1 MIPLPWL
8 RPFRDLPKNCKLFLS
23 LEKEVLEKIANS
35 LVWQKNFF
43 MLWALLYSASSL
55 THPPQHDYI
64 TLLHYIILL
73 HYLQFPKEFYT
84 LLQPPAFRHIFH
96 SAWTP
101 FLSFLLLANSYLY
114 FRSQF
119 RYFFLFIYL
128 FIYFF
133 RYFFLQEAWS
143 SFEKH
148 LCLQTMFQEPA
159 SSLTLHTREHPSWR
173 IPFPNPWD
181 PLVLCLRLC

>member
-1 MIPLPWL
+1 MPLPWL

-23 LEKEVLEKIANS
+23 LAKEFLR
-35 LVWQKNFF
+35 
-43 MLWALLYSASSL
+43 ALGPSIFSFIS
-55 THPPQHDYI
+55 HPSPSTRLHYI

-96 SAWTP
+96 SACTP
-101 FLSFLLLANSYLY
+101 FLSLLLLANSYSY
-114 FRSQF
+114 FRSQ
-119 RYFFLFIYL
+119 
-128 FIYFF
+128 F

-143 SFEKH
+143 SFEKQ
-148 LCLQTMFQEPA
+148 LCLQTIFQELA
-159 SSLTLHTREHPSWR
+159 SSLILHTQEHPPWR

-181 PLVLCLRLC
+181 PLVLCLCLC

>member
-1 MIPLPWL
+1 
-8 RPFRDLPKNCKLFLS
+8 
-23 LEKEVLEKIANS
+23 
-35 LVWQKNFF
+35 

-119 RYFFLFIYL
+119 RYFFLCIYL
-128 FIYFF
+128 FIFSDISSSKKPDPHLRNISVCKPCSRNRPPLSPFTPENTLPGEF
-133 RYFFLQEAWS
+133 RFLTPGILWS
-143 SFEKH
+143 FVYVFVKA
-148 LCLQTMFQEPA
+148 FI
-159 SSLTLHTREHPSWR
+159 TL
-173 IPFPNPWD
+173 
-181 PLVLCLRLC
+181 